1 MKMIELKKFF
11 PTIAIYIISYIFFS
25 WFLNNLSG
33 FTDIIKVIYYLSF
46 LYLGVFI
53 LSFLYFNFKNKILF
67 TIVNLFP
74 INLYLLI
81 VSVDLKE
88 FFIPAFYFYLLPL
101 IIILFLSYFLTF
113 LWRKFK
119 KWKTT
124 NNKTLK

>member
-81 VSVDLKE
+81 VII
-88 FFIPAFYFYLLPL
+88 FFL
-101 IIILFLSYFLTF
+101 IYFLTF

-119 KWKTT
+119 K
-124 NNKTLK
+124 